1 MIDINSCFKELDK
14 DINLCILIYEE
25 QVIWLVFCYYIDFLA
40 FLTTWYVWCKIIL
53 EERLKSMYDDKRF
66 LTAREILEKDFKI
79 DARGY
84 RPQEVDQFLDL
95 VIKDYVDF
103 EATTKRLVTEI
114 KALESDNA
122 KLKAEI
128 RNLKASLDIANS
140 NKGVTNVDLL
150 KRISDLE
157 KVVYGE

>member
-1 MIDINSCFKELDK
+1 M
-14 DINLCILIYEE
+14 YE
-25 QVIWLVFCYYIDFLA
+25 
-40 FLTTWYVWCKIIL
+40 
-53 EERLKSMYDDKRF
+53 DKRF
-66 LTAREILEKDFKI
+66 LTAKEILEKEFKI

-95 VIKDYVDF
+95 VIKDYVATENIEKKF
-103 EATTKRLVTEI
+103 EAEI
-114 KALESDNA
+114 NALEQENA

-128 RNLKASLDIANS
+128 RRLKASLDIAGS

>member
-1 MIDINSCFKELDK
+1 
-14 DINLCILIYEE
+14 
-25 QVIWLVFCYYIDFLA
+25 
-40 FLTTWYVWCKIIL
+40 
-53 EERLKSMYDDKRF
+53 MYDDKRF

-128 RNLKASLDIANS
+128 RNLKASLEIANS

-150 KRISDLE
+150 KRSSDLE

>member
-1 MIDINSCFKELDK
+1 M
-14 DINLCILIYEE
+14 YE
-25 QVIWLVFCYYIDFLA
+25 
-40 FLTTWYVWCKIIL
+40 
-53 EERLKSMYDDKRF
+53 DKRF
-66 LTAREILEKDFKI
+66 LSAREILEKDFKI

-95 VIKDYVDF
+95 IIKDYVDF
-103 EATTKRLVTEI
+103 ETTTKRLVNEI
-114 KALESDNA
+114 NADEAENA

-128 RNLKASLDIANS
+128 RNLKASLDIAGS

-157 KVVYGE
+157 KVVYGEE

>member
-1 MIDINSCFKELDK
+1 MFEDK
-14 DINLCILIYEE
+14 
-25 QVIWLVFCYYIDFLA
+25 
-40 FLTTWYVWCKIIL
+40 K
-53 EERLKSMYDDKRF
+53 F
-66 LTAREILEKDFKI
+66 LTAREILDKEFKI

-84 RPQEVDQFLDL
+84 RPQEVDQYLDL

-103 EATTKRLVTEI
+103 ENTTKRLLSEI
-114 KALESDNA
+114 KVLESDNA
-122 KLKAEI
+122 KLKSEI
-128 RNLKASLDIANS
+128 RNLKSSIELANS

>member
-1 MIDINSCFKELDK
+1 MYEDK
-14 DINLCILIYEE
+14 
-25 QVIWLVFCYYIDFLA
+25 
-40 FLTTWYVWCKIIL
+40 K
-53 EERLKSMYDDKRF
+53 F

-95 VIKDYVDF
+95 IIKDYVDF

-128 RNLKASLDIANS
+128 RNLKASLEIANS

>member
-1 MIDINSCFKELDK
+1 M
-14 DINLCILIYEE
+14 YE
-25 QVIWLVFCYYIDFLA
+25 
-40 FLTTWYVWCKIIL
+40 
-53 EERLKSMYDDKRF
+53 DKRF
-66 LTAREILEKDFKI
+66 LTAKEILEKEFKI

-84 RPQEVDQFLDL
+84 RPQEVDQFLDMI
-95 VIKDYVDF
+95 IKDYVDF

-114 KALESDNA
+114 KALEADNA

-128 RNLKASLDIANS
+128 RNLKASLDIAGS

>member
-1 MIDINSCFKELDK
+1 MHEREAIKM
-14 DINLCILIYEE
+14 YE
-25 QVIWLVFCYYIDFLA
+25 
-40 FLTTWYVWCKIIL
+40 
-53 EERLKSMYDDKRF
+53 DKRF
-66 LTAREILEKDFKI
+66 LSAREILEKDFKI

-84 RPQEVDQFLDL
+84 RPQEVDQFLDMI
-95 VIKDYVDF
+95 IKDYVDF
-103 EATTKRLVTEI
+103 ETTTKRLVNEI
-114 KALESDNA
+114 KTLESENA

-128 RNLKASLDIANS
+128 RNLKASLDIAGS

>member
-1 MIDINSCFKELDK
+1 MYIEYREQD
-14 DINLCILIYEE
+14 LIG
-25 QVIWLVFCYYIDFLA
+25 IALL
-40 FLTTWYVWCKIIL
+40 LTNISICRKIRL
-53 EERLKSMYDDKRF
+53 EERLKKMYEEKRL

-84 RPQEVDQFLDL
+84 RPQEVDQFLDM
-95 VIKDYVDF
+95 VIKDYVEF
-103 EATTKRLVTEI
+103 EATSKKMINEIKRLEDENT
-114 KALESDNA
+114 
-122 KLKAEI
+122 KLKAEN
-128 RNLKASLDIANS
+128 RNLKASLDIAGS

>member
-1 MIDINSCFKELDK
+1 M
-14 DINLCILIYEE
+14 YE
-25 QVIWLVFCYYIDFLA
+25 
-40 FLTTWYVWCKIIL
+40 
-53 EERLKSMYDDKRF
+53 DKRF

-103 EATTKRLVTEI
+103 ENTTKKLLAEI
-114 KALESDNA
+114 RALESDNA
-122 KLKAEI
+122 KLKSEV
-128 RNLKASLDIANS
+128 RNLKASLEIANS

-157 KVVYGE
+157 KVVYGEE

>member
-1 MIDINSCFKELDK
+1 MMFDE
-14 DINLCILIYEE
+14 
-25 QVIWLVFCYYIDFLA
+25 
-40 FLTTWYVWCKIIL
+40 
-53 EERLKSMYDDKRF
+53 KRF
-66 LTAREILEKDFKI
+66 LTAKEILEKDFKI

-95 VIKDYVDF
+95 IIKDYIDF
-103 EATTKRLVTEI
+103 ESTSKKLINEI
-114 KALESDNA
+114 KLLESDNS

-128 RNLKASLDIANS
+128 RNLRSKLEIAGS

>member
-1 MIDINSCFKELDK
+1 
-14 DINLCILIYEE
+14 
-25 QVIWLVFCYYIDFLA
+25 
-40 FLTTWYVWCKIIL
+40 
-53 EERLKSMYDDKRF
+53 MYDEKRF
-66 LTAREILEKDFKI
+66 LTAKEILDKDFKI

-95 VIKDYVDF
+95 IIKDYVDF
-103 EATTKRLVTEI
+103 ETTTKRLVTEI
-114 KALESDNA
+114 KVLESDNA

-128 RNLKASLDIANS
+128 RNMKSALDIAGS

-157 KVVYGE
+157 KVVYGEE

>member
-1 MIDINSCFKELDK
+1 MYEDK
-14 DINLCILIYEE
+14 
-25 QVIWLVFCYYIDFLA
+25 
-40 FLTTWYVWCKIIL
+40 K
-53 EERLKSMYDDKRF
+53 F

-95 VIKDYVDF
+95 IIKDYVDF

-114 KALESDNA
+114 KALESENA

-128 RNLKASLDIANS
+128 RNLKASLDIAGS